1 VARSEGRDLLPIPR
15 VAFYALMKTKS
26 PLQSK
31 LKKKLPQLETRTMA
45 EVEPSDGNQPLP
57 FLIVAIGASAGGLEA
72 STDLLRALPVDTG
85 MAFIVIQHLDPKH
98 RSILSELIAKET
110 KMPAMEVTNG
120 MELRPNNVYVIPP
133 NANMTLSD
141 HTLRLE
147 RRQETPTVNMP
158 IDHFMR
164 SLAQIQGKRAIGVL
178 LSGSGTDG
186 TLGMAEIQANGGVT
200 FAQDADSAKFQDM
213 PRSAIQANC
222 VDYVLPPKSI
232 AKELAR
238 IAHHPYIETD
248 APPETSELGTSEN
261 RSLNSI
267 FQLLRKTAGVDF
279 THYRKTTI
287 LRRIQRRMV
296 VHKLD
301 RMEDYVRYVHSNPSE
316 IALLYKDMLINV
328 TSFFRNA
335 TVFDALKMHV
345 FPALLKQRES
355 ETPLRIWT
363 PGCASGEETYSVA
376 ISLLEYLGD
385 KAPQV
390 PIQMF
395 GTDLSESSIIRARS
409 GFYPE
414 NIQVD
419 VSPERLQRY
428 FNKVE
433 GGYRISKTIRDM
445 CIFAQHNILNDP
457 PFSQIDLICCRNL
470 FIYLE
475 PELQNRVL
483 VLFHYSLRP
492 SGFLVMG
499 TSEGI
504 GSATDLFST
513 EDRGNKIFSKKAASP
528 RALVTFSVN
537 PRIDQTGAATPAT
550 ARRLIDSAGN
560 YVEMQKEFD
569 RRLLSQFAPAAVFV
583 TEDLEIVHTR
593 GDISQYLSL
602 SSGRP
607 SLSLLKMAPEGLLL
621 DLRNAIARVKKEMR
635 PVKRDNIQ
643 IRTWNGG
650 RRSPDQRNRMVSFEV
665 VPLRMNQAKQFYL
678 MIIFEE
684 ARLEPRA
691 DEGHRPL
698 TTKQREAIQ
707 ERSAKLEQDLAA
719 TKEYLQS
726 VIESQ
731 EATNEELQSANE
743 EILSSNEEL
752 QSTNEELE
760 TAKEELQSAN
770 EELATVNDE
779 LRSRNAEIV
788 QVNNDLT
795 TLLYGIDLAV
805 VLVGSDLTLRRFTPA
820 AEKLLGLIP
829 ADVGRPVMNINPTL
843 PIPEFQAQIARVMS
857 EGRPAQRQ
865 LADQDGRQYKLRIT
879 PYRSS
884 DGQANGCVITIM
896 DISPSG

>member
-1 VARSEGRDLLPIPR
+1 QFESE
-15 VAFYALMKTKS
+15 
-26 PLQSK
+26 
-31 LKKKLPQLETRTMA
+31 PQ
-45 EVEPSDGNQPLP
+45 DGKEPLP
-57 FLIVAIGASAGGLEA
+57 FLVVAVGASAGGLEA
-72 STDLLRALPVDTG
+72 FTELLRTLPADTG
-85 MAFIVIQHLDPKH
+85 MAFILIQHLDPKH
-98 RSILSELIAKET
+98 RSILSELVAKET
-110 KMPAMEVTNG
+110 KMPALEVTNG
-120 MELRPNNVYVIPP
+120 MQLKENHVYVIPP
-133 NANMTLSD
+133 NASMSLSD

-147 RRQETPTVNMP
+147 RRPETPAGHMP

-164 SLAQIQGKRAIGVL
+164 SLAQVQGKRAIGVL

-200 FAQDADSAKFQDM
+200 FAQDSESAKFQDM

-222 VDYVLPPKSI
+222 VDYVLAPKSI

-238 IAHHPYIETD
+238 IAHHPYIGANTQTE
-248 APPETSELGTSEN
+248 SGELGTNEN

-267 FQLLRKTAGVDF
+267 FQLLRKSAGVDF

-301 RMEDYVRYVHSNPSE
+301 RIGDYVRYVHSNPSE
-316 IALLYKDMLINV
+316 IGLLYKDMLINV
-328 TSFFRNA
+328 TSFFRNPP
-335 TVFDALKMHV
+335 VFDALKTQV
-345 FPALLKQRES
+345 FPSMLKNRES
-355 ETPLRIWT
+355 ETPIRIWT

-376 ISLLEYLGD
+376 ISLLEYVGD
-385 KAPQV
+385 KAPQI
-390 PIQMF
+390 PIQLF

-419 VSPERLQRY
+419 VSSERLTR
-428 FNKVE
+428 FFTKVE

-457 PFSQIDLICCRNL
+457 PFSQIDLIGCRNL

-475 PELQNRVL
+475 PELQHRVL
-483 VLFHYSLRP
+483 ALFHYSLRHN
-492 SGFLVMG
+492 GFLVMG
-499 TSEGI
+499 TSEGV
-504 GSATDLFST
+504 GSSTDLYST
-513 EDRGNKIFSKKAASP
+513 EDRVNKIFSKKVASP

-537 PRIDQTGAATPAT
+537 PRIDYPGAAPPAGT
-550 ARRLIDSAGN
+550 TRRLLDSTAN

-569 RRLLSQFAPAAVFV
+569 RRLLSQFSPAAVFV

-593 GDISQYLSL
+593 GEVNQYLAL
-602 SSGRP
+602 STGRP
-607 SLSLLKMAPEGLLL
+607 SFSLLKMAPEGMLL
-621 DLRNAIARVKKEMR
+621 DLRNAIARAKKELRPVRRENIRVKKLEA
-635 PVKRDNIQ
+635 
-643 IRTWNGG
+643 G
-650 RRSPDQRNRMVSFEV
+650 RKTAEQRSRMVNFEV
-665 VPLRMNQAKQFYL
+665 VPLRMTHVKQLYL
-678 MIIFEE
+678 MVIFEE
-684 ARLEPRA
+684 ARQDPRNEDSQRTLSA
-691 DEGHRPL
+691 
-698 TTKQREAIQ
+698 KQKHVIE
-707 ERSAKLEQDLAA
+707 ERTAKLEQDLAA

-795 TLLYGIDLAV
+795 TLLSGIDLAV
-805 VLVGSDLTLRRFTPA
+805 VLVGTNLALRRFTPA

-843 PIPEFQAQIARVMS
+843 PIPEFQTLISRVMS
-857 EGRPAQRQ
+857 EGRPAQKQ
-865 LADQDGRQYKLRIT
+865 LGDSDGRQYKLRIT
-879 PYRSS
+879 PYRSNE
-884 DGQANGCVITIM
+884 DTTNGCVITVV
-896 DISPSG
+896 DITTNSSN